1 MNPFENFNNIS
12 KFVTRILGSIQEDE
26 ANDVGVDSAVPQFT
40 LTLSC
45 YVNTKVPVEKQ
56 GCLDVVS
63 DNVTHLVVCASHQAI
78 LDKVCTVA
86 AWEAASCPT
95 GRAGATATG
104 SERDITCPPI
114 SQWAA
119 LEDKTLNIEQPIVI
133 NGVEYPFFYDARA
146 LMRGVNPIVPLV
158 LCHRDQCAEFLFL
171 LSKVNKFVNNKLG
184 ERLNLYIII

>member
-1 MNPFENFNNIS
+1 M
-12 KFVTRILGSIQEDE
+12 
-26 ANDVGVDSAVPQFT
+26 
-40 LTLSC
+40 
-45 YVNTKVPVEKQ
+45 
-56 GCLDVVS
+56 VS
-63 DNVTHLVVCASHQAI
+63 DNVTHLVVRASHQAN

-86 AWEAASCPT
+86 TWEAASCPT

-104 SERDITCPPI
+104 SQRDLTCPPI

-146 LMRGVNPIVPLV
+146 LMQGVNPIVPLV
-158 LCHRDQCAEFLFL
+158 LRHEEQCAEFLFL

-184 ERLNLYIII
+184 KRLNLYIIA